1 MPADALAAASLGH
14 GPASFGLG
22 VAFTDCLTLVLA
34 AAAPRERDFDLGSA
48 VFEVQLERYKGAAI
62 VVDRPLHPLDLV
74 TVHEQ
79 LAVAFGVV
87 SERTRGAVLPD
98 VQPIEPQL
106 AIVDTGVAFADRDLG
121 LSQRLDLAALEHDAA
136 FEGFAQLEVVPGAT
150 IGRDRPR
157 FGLLPLGHTQA
168 RYRAGASVAD
178 VIEITPDVRDAI
190 FAHAIACLPLEA
202 CAMVSAASGS
212 RFVDV
217 FHPIDNAAASATRFE
232 LDPQQ
237 MLDLEQGT
245 HASGRDLV
253 GIVHSHVDT
262 SPYPSPTDV
271 EDSGRYDPRGTF
283 RQLIVSLRHAE
294 PAMRCYRIADGAIT
308 EELLVVVEP
317 EPTVHDQAG
326 AVAAVMALPRRPAPK
341 D

>member
-1 MPADALAAASLGH
+1 
-14 GPASFGLG
+14 
-22 VAFTDCLTLVLA
+22 
-34 AAAPRERDFDLGSA
+34 
-48 VFEVQLERYKGAAI
+48 
-62 VVDRPLHPLDLV
+62 
-74 TVHEQ
+74 
-79 LAVAFGVV
+79 
-87 SERTRGAVLPD
+87 
-98 VQPIEPQL
+98 
-106 AIVDTGVAFADRDLG
+106 
-121 LSQRLDLAALEHDAA
+121 
-136 FEGFAQLEVVPGAT
+136 
-150 IGRDRPR
+150 
-157 FGLLPLGHTQA
+157 
-168 RYRAGASVAD
+168 

-190 FAHAIACLPLEA
+190 FAHAIACRPLEA
-202 CAMVSAASGS
+202 CGMVSAVAGS

-217 FHPIDNAAASATRFE
+217 FHAIDNAAGSATRFE

-237 MLDLEQGT
+237 MLDLEAGT

-294 PAMRCYRIADGAIT
+294 PAMRCYRIVDGTIT
-308 EELLVVVEP
+308 EELLVVVDP

-326 AVAAVMALPRRPAPK
+326 AVAAVMALPKRPAPK